1 MNGVTE
7 LGYVRFG
14 VSNLD
19 EWRTYLTRLLG
30 VELRD
35 DIDDGK
41 IWARLD
47 NWHHRLTFEENPVDD
62 VIAMGLRVAGPE
74 EFRSMQARLRGA
86 GIAFEVGSEALA
98 MERRVLEVMSLEDP
112 GGNPLEIFHGPQF
125 SPALP
130 FYPARRRF
138 GGFVTGAGGVGHLLI
153 RHRGVEASYEF
164 YKLLGMRSDCH
175 FRVPIPGAPEPMR
188 GMFMHCDAPGA
199 RDHTIAFGL
208 PSEKSCNHLMIEC
221 ASIDDMIQTYQL
233 IKQAGYAMMIDLG
246 RHANDQALS
255 FYAASPSGF
264 AVEVSWGCGPASDQT
279 YILNEDY
286 YGHEPNP
293 DLPAMMGEVDE
304 VRKPRG

>member
-1 MNGVTE
+1 MSGVTE

-19 EWRTYLTRLLG
+19 EWRAYLTTLLG

-35 DIDDGK
+35 DIHDGK
-41 IWARLD
+41 LWARLD
-47 NWHHRLTFEENPVDD
+47 HWHHRLTFEQHQADD
-62 VIAMGLRVAGPE
+62 VIAMGLRVAGTE
-74 EFRSMQARLRGA
+74 EFRAMQISLREA

-98 MERRVLEVMSLEDP
+98 VERRVLELLMLEDP
-112 GGNPLEIFHGPQF
+112 GGNPIEIFHGPQF
-125 SPALP
+125 SPSLP

-138 GGFVTGAGGVGHLLI
+138 GGFVTGPAGVGHLLV

-164 YKLLGMRSDCH
+164 YKRLGLRSDAQ
-175 FRVPIPGAPEPMR
+175 FRVPLPGAPEPMTGR
-188 GMFMHCDAPGA
+188 FMHCDVPGA
-199 RDHTIAFGL
+199 RDHTVAFGL
-208 PSEKSCNHLMIEC
+208 PSSKTCNHLMIEC
-221 ASIDDMIQTYQL
+221 DNVDDLIQTYQL
-233 IKQAGYAMMIDLG
+233 IKKAGYPMMIDLG

-264 AVEVSWGCGPASDQT
+264 AIEVAWGCGPASDQS

-304 VRKPRG
+304 VRKGK